1 MAYYHPQLVHFAIA
15 LLVVGVILRLIS
27 LAGRP
32 AFVAP
37 AAFTLLLVGT
47 IAATLAVQSGV
58 AAHGPVERVPGS
70 RDAVVEHEE
79 WGIRTRNVFFAVI
92 AIEAV
97 AFLLWRSPR
106 RRMALIAS
114 GVVGLAGLFC
124 LYEAGEHGGELV
136 YAYAGGVGIRSGDP
150 ADVERLLLAGLYN
163 GAQAERKAGRAP
175 EAAKLMALAG
185 ERHPNNAEVQLAA
198 AESLLLDRKDAP
210 RGARQA
216 ARDPA
221 AAREPIAAHP
231 PRPLDRRRARGVR
244 AERRRRRG
252 GAGAAHRV
260 SRRRAAE
267 AAAGRH
273 LSSSPVLA
281 GLMR

>member
-15 LLVVGVILRLIS
+15 LLVVGVVLRLIS

-58 AAHGPVERVPGS
+58 AAHGPVERVPGA

-79 WGIRTRNVFFAVI
+79 WGIRTRNVFFGVI

-106 RRMALIAS
+106 RRLALMRVGRSSAS
-114 GVVGLAGLFC
+114 LGLFC

-163 GAQAERKAGRAP
+163 GAQAERKAGRATGGG
-175 EAAKLMALAG
+175 EADGARGRTASEQSGSAARRRG
-185 ERHPNNAEVQLAA
+185 VAA
-198 AESLLLDRKDAP
+198 ARSQGRA
-210 RGARQA
+210 RGAREA

-221 AAREPIAAHP
+221 AAREPIAADP
-231 PRPLDRRRARGVR
+231 PRPA
-244 AERRRRRG
+244 
-252 GAGAAHRV
+252 
-260 SRRRAAE
+260 
-267 AAAGRH
+267 
-273 LSSSPVLA
+273 
-281 GLMR
+281 